1 MSVKKNPKEEVL
13 KKEEFNEKETE
24 AFTNIINYAKLCQ
37 QGKKE
42 NLQSYINEQVDEVVK
57 NEIFENKI

>member
-1 MSVKKNPKEEVL
+1 MSVKKNPIEEVL
-13 KKEEFNEKETE
+13 KKEEFKEKETE

-57 NEIFENKI
+57 NEIFEN

>member
-1 MSVKKNPKEEVL
+1 MSIKKNPIEEVL

-57 NEIFENKI
+57 NEIFEN

>member
-1 MSVKKNPKEEVL
+1 MSVKKNPIEEVL

-24 AFTNIINYAKLCQ
+24 AFTNIINYAKLYQ

-57 NEIFENKI
+57 NEISEN

>member
-1 MSVKKNPKEEVL
+1 MSVKTNPIEEVL
-13 KKEEFNEKETE
+13 KQEQFTEKETE

-42 NLQSYINEQVDEVVK
+42 NLQSYINEQVEEVVK
-57 NEIFENKI
+57 DEIFKN